1 MHGGFGAGTD
11 YTQRVAVWLGAV
23 LFALLIVGCT
33 ERDSDGEGASSADVA
48 SLAAGEVPCSVQGE
62 LSLVAGSLAYA
73 VGGQELWRREIQ
85 NVEPYC
91 VVCFGPPALV
101 TTVAADLTVTTHAV
115 SQSCYDYP
123 GMYPQVA
130 TPPVVVLSELTSE
143 LFAVLPRTVLLGED
157 GAITWSG
164 KAAEYLP
171 PSLENSDDVAYFAQA
186 APAGS
191 LYQDILFPFGD
202 TPLLTAVDP
211 ASGIELWLVEL
222 DALASVANVELWALT
237 PEWGL
242 LSLQY
247 DYQLYEY
254 LCFDRCTGEVYAQ
267 HELAGQP
274 ATRLVYPGA
283 FAEPAAL
290 SLDGD
295 SVEIGVFLVNGTPQM
310 WRFNLKQ
317 GSLERGEFAALPTVR
332 EENQLPVGGVGAPG
346 PGSAPY
352 SQRLLPEASGN
363 QWQIPA
369 LTDSNGAV
377 LLVVDGK
384 ASLEPGSSADGSLE
398 E

>member
-1 MHGGFGAGTD
+1 
-11 YTQRVAVWLGAV
+11 
-23 LFALLIVGCT
+23 
-33 ERDSDGEGASSADVA
+33 
-48 SLAAGEVPCSVQGE
+48 
-62 LSLVAGSLAYA
+62 
-73 VGGQELWRREIQ
+73 LWRREIQ

-222 DALASVANVELWALT
+222 DTLASVANVELWALT